1 MRQVGILAAA
11 GLFCLENMIDRLKI
25 DHKNAKTIASS
36 VHSSNNPCFQ
46 VDMDKVQTNMVLL
59 ACHSKVSVTE
69 VCDRFG
75 VVTDDE
81 ESKLGAS
88 IKVLAWVC
96 FPHNIYLK
104 QANLPQSLPMNF
116 LCTISCF

>member
-11 GLFCLENMIDRLKI
+11 GLFCLENMIDRLAI
-25 DHKNAKTIASS
+25 DHKNAKTIASG

-59 ACHSKVSVTE
+59 KCHPKVSAAE
-69 VCDRFG
+69 VCSRFNA
-75 VVTDDE
+75 VTDDE

-96 FPHNIYLK
+96 FY
-104 QANLPQSLPMNF
+104 
-116 LCTISCF
+116 T